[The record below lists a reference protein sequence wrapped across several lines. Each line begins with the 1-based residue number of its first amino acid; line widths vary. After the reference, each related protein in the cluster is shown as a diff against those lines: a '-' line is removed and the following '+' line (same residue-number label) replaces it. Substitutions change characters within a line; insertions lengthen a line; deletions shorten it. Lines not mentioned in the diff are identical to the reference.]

1 MSNFFPP
8 FSPFIHMGILVS
20 FLGNRQRTIF
30 FSYHDCHRSICI
42 TAARI
47 TSRLWAID
55 CRHFL
60 FSTVDFRYSCDIGQ
74 TKNYIYH
81 RLYHSCC
88 AYFSVAD
95 FVYPANILYVLYH
108 FATIISIILFCIV
121 LLSHVFKKGPI
132 TFHRIQGAM
141 IEHFMPGSF
150 SGALT
155 DSSGFSSL
163 IFFSF
168 VTLATLGYGDIAP
181 VHPLARSLAV
191 AEAITGQLY
200 LAILIARLVSQELYY
215 RKSRERDKLKD
226 HIEEM

>member
-60 FSTVDFRYSCDIGQ
+60 FSTVDFRHSCDIGQ

-88 AYFSVAD
+88 AYFSVGRLCLPCEYLIRVVPFCNNYLD
-95 FVYPANILYVLYH
+95 HPFLY
-108 FATIISIILFCIV
+108 C
-121 LLSHVFKKGPI
+121 
-132 TFHRIQGAM
+132 
-141 IEHFMPGSF
+141 
-150 SGALT
+150 
-155 DSSGFSSL
+155 SSL
-163 IFFSF
+163 PCFQKRSYY
-168 VTLATLGYGDIAP
+168 V
-181 VHPLARSLAV
+181 PLN
-191 AEAITGQLY
+191 TGGNS
-200 LAILIARLVSQELYY
+200 RLSPPRPCMGKFL
-215 RKSRERDKLKD
+215 SDD
-226 HIEEM
+226 